1 MGRSRGHDRVS
12 KVGTS
17 PSKAYRQFNMARSKK
32 LDPFR
37 VHSTDPHHKP
47 IVQYNTNK
55 KSSNPSGSQ
64 KEPRIEI
71 AQTDGT
77 IRTHRGSLVPPSSTI
92 AGDPLAAQASTESAR
107 DDVFSSSTQDSPED
121 VPSFAHR
128 DALMP
133 APSVPPAK
141 LGRIRSG
148 YRREKA
154 SAWRHWRQDVLYNA
168 LEVYL
173 DVEAQRASGTPIEVP
188 PQVLQNSFKPESRVG
203 NNCPRCSSPI
213 KFHMVMTIEFSCE

>member
-1 MGRSRGHDRVS
+1 MGRSRGHDRAS

-128 DALMP
+128 DPLMP
-133 APSVPPAK
+133 GPSVPPAK
-141 LGRIRSG
+141 LDRIRSG
-148 YRREKA
+148 YRREKT
-154 SAWRHWRQDVLYNA
+154 SAWRHWAQSVLVNA
-168 LEVYL
+168 FGVSLEVGA
-173 DVEAQRASGTPIEVP
+173 VKGS
-188 PQVLQNSFKPESRVG
+188 SKPRE
-203 NNCPRCSSPI
+203 
-213 KFHMVMTIEFSCE
+213 

>member
-64 KEPRIEI
+64 KEPCIEI
-71 AQTDGT
+71 AQMDGT
-77 IRTHRGSLVPPSSTI
+77 IRTHCGSLVPPSSTI
-92 AGDPLAAQASTESAR
+92 VGDPLAAQASTESTR
-107 DDVFSSSTQDSPED
+107 DDVFSSSTQDSPKD
-121 VPSFAHR
+121 IPSLAHR

-133 APSVPPAK
+133 GPSVPPTK

-148 YRREKA
+148 YQCEKA
-154 SAWRHWRQDVLYNA
+154 SAWCHWQQDVLYNA
-168 LEVYL
+168 LKVYL
-173 DVEAQRASGTPIEVP
+173 DVEAQSPSGTP
-188 PQVLQNSFKPESRVG
+188 
-203 NNCPRCSSPI
+203 
-213 KFHMVMTIEFSCE
+213 